1 MFPGEIRCS
10 HKNMSMNVYSYL
22 IFIPHHPKLK
32 TTQLSFNWRINCGTS
47 TAWDAVPQVKA
58 TKQGHLQQCG

>member
-1 MFPGEIRCS
+1 MFIATF
-10 HKNMSMNVYSYL
+10 

-47 TAWDAVPQVKA
+47 TARDAVPQEKG
-58 TKQGHLQQCG
+58 TKYGHLQQCG